1 MRFGIIA
8 GLCAALIL
16 GYWAVKS
23 PAAPETP
30 PPVAVPSFDTS
41 KRIAVDPANL
51 PIRTLLRVPGKMRY
65 GQSLWDDKGVAPG
78 KAWVRIDLDAQIISV
93 FRSGHEIGTAVILH
107 GADNKPTPIGTFPIL
122 ARLKDHRSSIYDAK
136 MPYTLRLTGDG
147 VAIHGSDVR
156 QGLATNGCIGIP
168 EGFAARLFDAMK
180 VGGEVVIVRGGATA

>member
-8 GLCAALIL
+8 GLCAAPIL

-23 PAAPETP
+23 TAAPEP
-30 PPVAVPSFDTS
+30 APPVAAPAFDSS
-41 KRIAVDPANL
+41 KRVAVASSNL
-51 PIRTLLRVPGKMRY
+51 PIRTLLRVPGSMRY

-78 KAWVRIDLDAQIISV
+78 KAWVRIDLDAQILSV
-93 FRSGHEIGTAVILH
+93 FRGGHEIGTAVILH
-107 GADNKPTPIGTFPIL
+107 GADNKPTPTGRFPVL
-122 ARLKDHRSSIYDAK
+122 ARLKDHRSSIYDAP

-180 VGGEVVIVRGGATA
+180 VGGEVVIVRGGPTA